1 MNPIR
6 ILNAAMAAVLV
17 AAAPSA
23 FALGTS
29 TTESARLSASYSTWA
44 GGKSN
49 SDSLVAGL
57 RSSSTINLKTTA
69 ADGTVSTATFTPTT
83 KAMGYGNVKHALTLA
98 QRSLANAGITN
109 PTAAQM
115 QAALMGGQVTLAD
128 GTTKT
133 LTGVVALRAGGQG
146 WGQIAK
152 QYDTTLG
159 GVTSGANSAN
169 SANSANTTTAF
180 NSNAAGGAR
189 SMSTPMGPSGG
200 GTQSSFGP
208 GNSQSAPGIV
218 NAPGGNLGAAPGNST
233 FGHSQGGGKGK
244 GG

>member
-1 MNPIR
+1 MNTIR

-57 RSSSTINLKTTA
+57 RSKSTINLTTTA

-98 QRSLANAGITN
+98 QRSLANVGITN

-169 SANSANTTTAF
+169 TTTAF
-180 NSNAAGGAR
+180 NANAAGGAR

-218 NAPGGNLGAAPGNST
+218 NAPNGNSGVGPGNSA

>member
-1 MNPIR
+1 MKTLR
-6 ILNAAMAAVLV
+6 LLNAAMAAVLV
-17 AAAPSA
+17 AGATSA
-23 FALGTS
+23 FALGAS
-29 TTESARLSASYSTWA
+29 TTESAKLSASYSAWA

-57 RSSSTINLKTTA
+57 RNSSTINLKTTA
-69 ADGTVSTATFTPTT
+69 ANGTVSTATFTPTT
-83 KAMGYGNVKHALTLA
+83 KAMGYGNVKHSLTLA
-98 QRSLANAGITN
+98 QRSLANLGITN

-169 SANSANTTTAF
+169 KTTAF
-180 NSNAAGGAR
+180 NANAAGGAG
-189 SMSTPMGPSGG
+189 ST
-200 GTQSSFGP
+200 
-208 GNSQSAPGIV
+208 
-218 NAPGGNLGAAPGNST
+218 
-233 FGHSQGGGKGK
+233 
-244 GG
+244 